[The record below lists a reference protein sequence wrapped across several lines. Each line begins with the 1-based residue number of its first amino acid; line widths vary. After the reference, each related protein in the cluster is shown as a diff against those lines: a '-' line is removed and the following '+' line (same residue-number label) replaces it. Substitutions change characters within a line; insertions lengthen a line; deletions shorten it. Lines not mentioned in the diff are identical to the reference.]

1 MKLKDKK
8 NRTFFIIFDVKFIIM
23 KSKSCD
29 LKKLLITKYDD
40 ETRRKFRDQF
50 KKGKSNQDDSEE
62 KDVFS

>member
-1 MKLKDKK
+1 M
-8 NRTFFIIFDVKFIIM
+8 I
-23 KSKSCD
+23 
-29 LKKLLITKYDD
+29 LKKSLITKYDD